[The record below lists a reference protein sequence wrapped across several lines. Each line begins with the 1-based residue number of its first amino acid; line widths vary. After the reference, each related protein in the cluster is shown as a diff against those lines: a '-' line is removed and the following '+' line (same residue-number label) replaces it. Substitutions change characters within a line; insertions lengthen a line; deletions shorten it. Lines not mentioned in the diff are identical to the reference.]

1 MTPLSSDGG
10 NVTCG
15 GVARSRASWID
26 YLQRVGSTLLLAYLA
41 VGVTGVDGPPQ
52 TLSKQALEAKASG
65 AARHSPHADNIMFN
79 ALSRVDLTDSSARV
93 RHAARGA
100 AAEARQLR
108 PGSGDTS
115 AAARAHAMLAAPPAR
130 PSASCG

>member
-1 MTPLSSDGG
+1 MAPPSSDGG
-10 NVTCG
+10 DVTCDG

-26 YLQRVGSTLLLAYLA
+26 YLQRVGSTLLLTYLA

-65 AARHSPHADNIMFN
+65 AARHSPHANNMFN
-79 ALSRVDLTDSSARV
+79 ALSRVDSSARV

-108 PGSGDTS
+108 PGSGDAS

-130 PSASCG
+130 PSACGCPCG

>member
-26 YLQRVGSTLLLAYLA
+26 YLQRVGSTLLLTYLA

-65 AARHSPHADNIMFN
+65 AARHSPHADMFN
-79 ALSRVDLTDSSARV
+79 ALSRVDSSACV

-108 PGSGDTS
+108 PGSGDAS